1 MTESVL
7 SFVHTVAS
15 NIETFDA
22 LVAELAPDIPVRHTV
37 QGDLLTQALDAG
49 ELTADIRRQAAE
61 AVVNEAEN
69 GAAVVLC
76 TCSTVGPGADD
87 AAGLTATKVMR
98 IDRPMAEA
106 AVRIGTRIG
115 VVATLATTLGPTLD
129 LLSEA
134 AVQAGKETDL
144 RPVVFEEARDKLLAG
159 DMENYLTIIA
169 EGLHLTASDSDVIV
183 LAQASMSP
191 ALKLCEDIEVPILS
205 SPRSGLAAAIDT
217 YKSIFAS

>member
-69 GAAVVLC
+69 GAAVVL
-76 TCSTVGPGADD
+76 S
-87 AAGLTATKVMR
+87 K
-98 IDRPMAEA
+98 
-106 AVRIGTRIG
+106 
-115 VVATLATTLGPTLD
+115 
-129 LLSEA
+129 
-134 AVQAGKETDL
+134 
-144 RPVVFEEARDKLLAG
+144 
-159 DMENYLTIIA
+159 N
-169 EGLHLTASDSDVIV
+169 
-183 LAQASMSP
+183 
-191 ALKLCEDIEVPILS
+191 
-205 SPRSGLAAAIDT
+205 
-217 YKSIFAS
+217 

>member
-37 QGDLLTQALDAG
+37 QGDLLTQALD
-49 ELTADIRRQAAE
+49 
-61 AVVNEAEN
+61 
-69 GAAVVLC
+69 
-76 TCSTVGPGADD
+76 
-87 AAGLTATKVMR
+87 
-98 IDRPMAEA
+98 
-106 AVRIGTRIG
+106 
-115 VVATLATTLGPTLD
+115 
-129 LLSEA
+129 
-134 AVQAGKETDL
+134 
-144 RPVVFEEARDKLLAG
+144 AG

-217 YKSIFAS
+217 YKSIFAG